1 MKADSIHL
9 FDFLENGKTIFEI
22 PVFQRNYEWDEQQCS
37 QLFKDLTIAAED
49 DQDHFIGAIVY
60 VAETGRKLS
69 HIYRI
74 IDGQQRLMSLMLLLK
89 SLADVN
95 DQVRAEIQEQY
106 LTNKYLEENN
116 HLKLKPVAHD
126 MEAFEAVMNDRLDQ
140 YNDPS
145 KVVKNYQYFKKR
157 IQQSEFSS
165 TELYEALNHFNMVY
179 IELTNDVQ
187 DENPQVIFESLN
199 STGVSLSASD
209 LVRNFLLMKLDS
221 DKQSRLYQEYWVKM
235 ERIFTTNTF
244 ADFIR
249 FYLTMKMHKMI
260 NKAKIYP
267 LYKEFYYG
275 QGLDS
280 EEALAVCHFL

>member
-116 HLKLKPVAHD
+116 HLK
-126 MEAFEAVMNDRLDQ
+126 
-140 YNDPS
+140 
-145 KVVKNYQYFKKR
+145 
-157 IQQSEFSS
+157 
-165 TELYEALNHFNMVY
+165 
-179 IELTNDVQ
+179 
-187 DENPQVIFESLN
+187 
-199 STGVSLSASD
+199 
-209 LVRNFLLMKLDS
+209 
-221 DKQSRLYQEYWVKM
+221 
-235 ERIFTTNTF
+235 
-244 ADFIR
+244 
-249 FYLTMKMHKMI
+249 
-260 NKAKIYP
+260 
-267 LYKEFYYG
+267 
-275 QGLDS
+275 
-280 EEALAVCHFL
+280 

>member
-1 MKADSIHL
+1 MPLRMIKIIL
-9 FDFLENGKTIFEI
+9 L
-22 PVFQRNYEWDEQQCS
+22 
-37 QLFKDLTIAAED
+37 
-49 DQDHFIGAIVY
+49 GAIVY

-140 YNDPS
+140 YNEPS

-165 TELYEALNHFNMVY
+165 MEPYEVLNHFNMVY

-221 DKQSRLYQEYWVKM
+221 DKQSRLYQEYWGKM

-249 FYLTMKMHKMI
+249 FYLTTKRHKMI

-267 LYKEFYYG
+267 LYKEFYHG
-275 QGLDS
+275 
-280 EEALAVCHFL
+280 

>member
-1 MKADSIHL
+1 MPLRMIKIIL
-9 FDFLENGKTIFEI
+9 L
-22 PVFQRNYEWDEQQCS
+22 
-37 QLFKDLTIAAED
+37 
-49 DQDHFIGAIVY
+49 GAIVY

-140 YNDPS
+140 YNEPS

-165 TELYEALNHFNMVY
+165 MELYEALNHFNMVY

-221 DKQSRLYQEYWVKM
+221 DKQSRLYQELC
-235 ERIFTTNTF
+235 
-244 ADFIR
+244 R
-249 FYLTMKMHKMI
+249 FHQILL
-260 NKAKIYP
+260 N
-267 LYKEFYYG
+267 
-275 QGLDS
+275 D
-280 EEALAVCHFL
+280 EEAQDD